1 MGSISGLKS
10 NLLLFDLCTCNI
22 MDKNHSEN
30 DLLLMKHL
38 LINKIAK
45 AYNGKQVSWHYCWG
59 LDNSP
64 LVITS

>member
-10 NLLLFDLCTCNI
+10 NLLLVRLVHLQHNGS
-22 MDKNHSEN
+22 KHSEN
-30 DLLLMKHL
+30 ELLLMKHL

-45 AYNGKQVSWHYCWG
+45 AYNKQVSWNYCWG

>member
-1 MGSISGLKS
+1 MDL
-10 NLLLFDLCTCNI
+10 NLIYYLFDLCTCSI
-22 MDKNHSEN
+22 MDQNHSEN
-30 DLLLMKHL
+30 DLLLMKHI

-45 AYNGKQVSWHYCWG
+45 AYNKQVSWHYYWG